1 MAHKRIVKEQ
11 AERLYIMEGKPINEI
26 ATILKV
32 SQQTIY
38 AWKKKHEWDKA
49 IRASGT
55 IGLTIEMTKSL
66 FSEMNKAMKEGK
78 LTDPKTADA
87 LAKISKIAEKLSP
100 EKMML
105 SNIFN
110 MLEDI
115 THCIQNKI
123 GDEDFLMLWGKYVRE
138 IADDLRRKYA
148 SGNNFRM
155 SDD

>member
-123 GDEDFLMLWGKYVRE
+123 RDEDFLMLWGKYLRE
-138 IADDLRRKYA
+138 ISDDLRRKYA

-155 SDD
+155 SDE